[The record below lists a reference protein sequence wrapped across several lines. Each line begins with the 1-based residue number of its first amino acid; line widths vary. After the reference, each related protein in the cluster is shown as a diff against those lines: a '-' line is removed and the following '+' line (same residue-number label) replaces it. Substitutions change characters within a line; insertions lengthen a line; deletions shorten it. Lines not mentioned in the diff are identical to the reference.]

1 MRYDTRSQPMSVPVL
16 YEDNHLIAV
25 FKPAGVLT
33 QHERAGD
40 GCLMD
45 RVKDD
50 LCARH
55 AKPGAA
61 FLGLL
66 HRLDRGVAGVVLFA
80 KTSKGASRLSQQIR
94 DRQLEK
100 VYWAVVEGT
109 PVAAEAELVHHHVL
123 AGDGARVDARPG
135 PGTKPAR
142 LRYRIQRRLG
152 ARSLLEVT
160 LETGRKHQIRLQL
173 AALGHPIVGDRRYG
187 ARTAFPGEGIALVA
201 RRLRFRHPT
210 RPDETVSVELPQRLC
225 PLAAAGLL
233 P

>member
-1 MRYDTRSQPMSVPVL
+1 MRYDTRPEAMSVPVL

-33 QHERAGD
+33 QHERPGD

-45 RVKDD
+45 QVKAD
-50 LCARH
+50 LVARH
-55 AKPGAA
+55 HKPGAA

-109 PVAAEAELVHHHVL
+109 PARAEAELEHHHAL
-123 AGDGARVDARPG
+123 HGDGATVSEQPG
-135 PGTKPAR
+135 PGRKPAR
-142 LRYRIQRRLG
+142 LRYRVSRRLG
-152 ARSLLEVT
+152 PRSLLEVT

-173 AALGHPIVGDRRYG
+173 AAVGHPVVGDRRYG

-210 RPDETVSVELPQRLC
+210 RPDETIAVELPDALC

-233 P
+233 Q